1 MPKPNLAHI
10 VESLQSVNAN
20 CDLLL
25 EALEVDNL
33 VNARRRVVAMR
44 RELDELR
51 EQQQQFVN
59 VLGGKNWHNALVR
72 ARNLARNLEEAD
84 S

>member
-1 MPKPNLAHI
+1 
-10 VESLQSVNAN
+10 
-20 CDLLL
+20 
-25 EALEVDNL
+25 
-33 VNARRRVVAMR
+33 MR